1 MADQRVWCRILY
13 VEDIAVLFYQDV
25 DNGVHRINAIFKGED
40 VQSNMMMVAD
50 KAFTAI
56 EFNSYANMTMA
67 RALIE
72 HVRGLGVKVG
82 AVAEGPAWT
91 H

>member
-25 DNGVHRINAIFKGED
+25 ENGVHRIHAIFKGD
-40 VQSNMMMVAD
+40 GVQSNMMMVAD
-50 KAFTAI
+50 KAFTLI
-56 EFNSYANMTMA
+56 EFNAYANVPVA

-72 HVRGLGVKVG
+72 YVRGLGVKVG
-82 AVAEGPAWT
+82 AGAESPSWT